1 MGGGGDP
8 LGLPLGA
15 STWCS
20 GDDVVQSLNDLF
32 DQDPSSPQY
41 QAAKT
46 ASLANFYTAANTGN
60 WQDLWA
66 AYSNAYAA
74 AGVTLC
80 SGWSLYLQALGT
92 LSPTP
97 TNGGNI
103 VTTSSTATSSAIL
116 TFSNVPD
123 WMATGLGVSDSS
135 TPGGINGGQTV
146 SDFTATTVTLT
157 ANVNATVNS
166 GDTIVF
172 SLPSGQGQTNIRAI
186 AQARYDG
193 LTANKKMKTKKHP
206 PHDPHSSGH
215 AVKVKHEND
224 GSITIDSPYVPP
236 GGALKRRGLGTPIR
250 K

>member
-8 LGLPLGA
+8 LGFPLGA
-15 STWCS
+15 SAWCS
-20 GDDVVQSLNDLF
+20 GDDVVQSLDKLF
-32 DQDPSSPQY
+32 HQNPANQQY
-41 QAAKT
+41 QDAKN
-46 ASLANFYTAANTGN
+46 ASLASFQTAANTGN

-66 AYSNAYAA
+66 AYSNAYDA
-74 AGVTLC
+74 AGLPLC
-80 SGWSLYLQALGT
+80 SGWSLYLQALG
-92 LSPTP
+92 
-97 TNGGNI
+97 NMGAMGGNI

-116 TFSNVPD
+116 TFGSVPG
-123 WMATGLGVSDSS
+123 WMAVGLNVSDSS

-172 SLPSGQGQTNIRAI
+172 SLPAGQGQSNIQAI

-193 LTANKKMKTKKHP
+193 LSNNVKMKTFKHG

-215 AVKVKHEND
+215 AVKVTHGAE
-224 GSITIDSPYVPP
+224 ITIDSPYVPP

-250 K
+250 E